1 MKPGPKPIKRQLLLT
16 AMPDCSKELAA
27 RTGVNYKYTREQVK
41 DLHRQNLIR
50 IVAWKR
56 RIGTSGSLSPIWA
69 RGAGPDCPKPP
80 SLSNA
85 QACRHYKAKRY
96 AKQLAEAAA
105 RQRTAAAL
113 AAAKCFEESR

>member
-1 MKPGPKPIKRQLLLT
+1 MKPGPKPVKRQRLLD

-27 RTGVNYKYTREQVK
+27 RTGVSYKYTLEQVQA
-41 DLHRQNLIR
+41 LHDEKRIR

-80 SLSNA
+80 SLTNA

-105 RQRTAAAL
+105 RQRTEAAIAAAGRSL
-113 AAAKCFEESR
+113 

>member
-1 MKPGPKPIKRQLLLT
+1 MKPGPKPIKRQLLLQ

-27 RTGVNYKYTREQVK
+27 RTGVSYKYTLEQVQA
-41 DLHRQNLIR
+41 LHDEKKIR

-85 QACRHYKAKRY
+85 QACRYYKARRHARK
-96 AKQLAEAAA
+96 LTEEAERRTQAAV
-105 RQRTAAAL
+105 AAL
-113 AAAKCFEESR
+113 ATA